1 MEKIRTIIV
10 DDEPLARER
19 IRTLLD
25 AEPDFE
31 IVAECDG
38 GAAAVSAVDSLDP
51 DLLFLDIQMPE
62 IDGFD
67 VLSAIEPEQMPA
79 VIFVTAYDQYAVRAF
94 EVHALD
100 YLLKPF
106 DKERFKEALERV
118 RSRTGAAGK
127 EDASA
132 LTEHIARL
140 LDDVR
145 TERRTNDRILIKS
158 EGKIFFL
165 STQEID
171 WVEAAGNYMR
181 LHAGNETY
189 LMRETMSGMEKRLPS
204 DHFVRI
210 HRSTMVN
217 FNRIKE
223 MQPAFSGE
231 FTVILKNGEELK
243 LSRKYRAE
251 LERRIGKPF

>member
-25 AEPDFE
+25 AESDFE

-38 GAAAVSAVDSLDP
+38 GAAAVDSVDSLQP

-67 VLSAIEPEQMPA
+67 VLSAIDPENIPA

-94 EVHALD
+94 EVHAID

-106 DKERFKEALERV
+106 DKERFKEALARV
-118 RSRTGAAGK
+118 RTRTDPKGK
-127 EDASA
+127 EDKNA
-132 LTEHIARL
+132 LTQQIAKL

-145 TERRTNDRILIKS
+145 TERRANDRILIKS

-181 LHAGNETY
+181 LHAGNEIH
-189 LMRETMSGMEKRLPS
+189 LMRETMSGMETRLPS
-204 DHFVRI
+204 DLFVRI

-251 LERRIGKPF
+251 LERRIGKPL

>member
-1 MEKIRTIIV
+1 MDKIKTVIV

-19 IRTLLD
+19 IRTLLEGE
-25 AEPDFE
+25 ADFE

-38 GAAAVSAVDSLDP
+38 GAAAVEAVDSLKP

-67 VLSAIEPEQMPA
+67 ALDAMEPENLPA
-79 VIFVTAYDQYAVRAF
+79 VIFVTAFDQYAVKAF

-106 DKERFKEALERV
+106 DKERFQEALARV
-118 RSRTGAAGK
+118 RNRIETDK
-127 EDASA
+127 EDPSA
-132 LTEHIARL
+132 LTEHLAKL

-145 TERRTNDRILIKS
+145 SERRSSDRILIKS

-165 STQEID
+165 STREID

-181 LHAGNETY
+181 LHAGSETY
-189 LMRETMSGMEKRLPS
+189 LMRETMAGMEKRLPS

-231 FTVILKNGEELK
+231 FTVILQNGEELK

-251 LERRIGKPF
+251 LESRIGKPL